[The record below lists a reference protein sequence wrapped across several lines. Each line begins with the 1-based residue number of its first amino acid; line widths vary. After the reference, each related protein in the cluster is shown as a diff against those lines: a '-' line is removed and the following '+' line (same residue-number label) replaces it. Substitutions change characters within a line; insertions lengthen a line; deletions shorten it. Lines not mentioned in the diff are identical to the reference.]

1 MVVLGPSP
9 EYRDPLPLLLAY
21 GTTRG
26 PQYVRANEQNR
37 GIAIAQARMGAM
49 LAGTAAHY
57 MTVLDIVC
65 PNGVCR
71 STTPEDEPMLRDDDH
86 LSTSGARYV
95 AAELRRRGL
104 FADLL
109 ATVPKK

>member
-1 MVVLGPSP
+1 MSK
-9 EYRDPLPLLLAY
+9 RTNRTKASLPHRPRI
-21 GTTRG
+21 G
-26 PQYVRANEQNR
+26 V
-37 GIAIAQARMGAM
+37 I

-71 STTPEDEPMLRDDDH
+71 STTPEDEPMLRYANH
-86 LSTSGARYV
+86 LSISGAQYV
-95 AAELRRRGL
+95 TVELRRRGM

-109 ATVPKK
+109 AAAKN